1 MSLLGAAEIR
11 ELAELLDLRPAKS
24 LGQNFVIDGNVC
36 QKIVRVAG
44 VTADD
49 IALEIGPGLGS
60 LTLALLEVTSS
71 VIAVEIDQRLADR
84 LPITVAEHKDSD
96 YKLTVINT
104 DALALRTLPVAPTVL
119 VANLPYNVSVPVLL
133 HLLEILPSLNTGV
146 VMVQAEVADRLAA
159 KPGTKEYGI
168 PSLKASWWAQ
178 VSGAGSVSR
187 SIFWPV
193 PGVDSKLVSFK
204 RHETPGDEAMR
215 KGVFQL
221 VDAAFA
227 QRRKML
233 RAALSGDFFHGQV
246 EGLASGGKS
255 KRRHQHQCAH
265 VQRTHDASCV
275 NLAHQTRVLKVNAI
289 HNTHRAGG

>member
-11 ELAELLDLRPAKS
+11 ELAEQLDLRPAKS

-49 IALEIGPGLGS
+49 VALEIGPGLGS
-60 LTLALLEVTSS
+60 LTLALLEVTSN

-84 LPITVAEHKDSD
+84 LPITVAEHKDSS
-96 YKLTVINT
+96 YQLTVINT
-104 DALALRTLPVAPTVL
+104 DALALRELPVAPTVL

-204 RHETPGDEAMR
+204 RHETPGDEVMR

-233 RAALSGDFFHGQV
+233 RAALSGIFGSSAKAEAVLIAAGIDPTLRGESLLIDSFCAIYN
-246 EGLASGGKS
+246 ASQSVK
-255 KRRHQHQCAH
+255 
-265 VQRTHDASCV
+265 
-275 NLAHQTRVLKVNAI
+275 
-289 HNTHRAGG
+289 

>member
-49 IALEIGPGLGS
+49 VALEIGPGLGS
-60 LTLALLEVTSS
+60 LTLALLEVTSN
-71 VIAVEIDQRLADR
+71 VIAVEIDNRLADR
-84 LPITVAEHKDSD
+84 LPITVAEHRDSD
-96 YKLTVINT
+96 YQLTVINT
-104 DALALRTLPVAPTVL
+104 DALALRELPVAPTVL

-233 RAALSGDFFHGQV
+233 RAALSGIFGSSAKAEAVLIAAGIDPTLRGESLLIDSFCAIYN
-246 EGLASGGKS
+246 ASQDVK
-255 KRRHQHQCAH
+255 
-265 VQRTHDASCV
+265 
-275 NLAHQTRVLKVNAI
+275 
-289 HNTHRAGG
+289 

>member
-60 LTLALLEVTSS
+60 LTLALLEVTSN
-71 VIAVEIDQRLADR
+71 VIAVEIDQRLAER

-104 DALALRTLPVAPTVL
+104 DALALRELPVAPTVL

-168 PSLKASWWAQ
+168 PSLKASWWAN

-204 RHETPGDEAMR
+204 RHETPGDDAMR

-233 RAALSGDFFHGQV
+233 RAALSGIFGSSAKAEAVLIAAGIDPTLRGESLLIDSFCAIYN
-246 EGLASGGKS
+246 ASQSVK
-255 KRRHQHQCAH
+255 
-265 VQRTHDASCV
+265 
-275 NLAHQTRVLKVNAI
+275 
-289 HNTHRAGG
+289 

>member
-24 LGQNFVIDGNVC
+24 LGQHFVIDGNVC

-60 LTLALLEVTSS
+60 LTLALLEVTSN
-71 VIAVEIDQRLADR
+71 VIAVEIDNRLADR
-84 LPITVAEHKDSD
+84 LPITVAEHRDSD
-96 YKLTVINT
+96 YQLTVINT
-104 DALALRTLPVAPTVL
+104 DALALRELPVVPTVL

-133 HLLEILPSLNTGV
+133 HLLEILPSLNNGV

-178 VSGAGSVSR
+178 ASGAGSVSR

-233 RAALSGDFFHGQV
+233 RAALSGIFGSSAKAEAVLIAAGIDPTLRGESLLIDSFCAIYNASQV
-246 EGLASGGKS
+246 VK
-255 KRRHQHQCAH
+255 
-265 VQRTHDASCV
+265 
-275 NLAHQTRVLKVNAI
+275 
-289 HNTHRAGG
+289 

>member
-49 IALEIGPGLGS
+49 VALEIGPGLGS
-60 LTLALLEVTSS
+60 LTLALLEVTSN

-84 LPITVAEHKDSD
+84 LPITVAEHKTDS

-104 DALALRTLPVAPTVL
+104 DALAVRELPVAPTVL

-133 HLLEILPSLNTGV
+133 HLLEVLPSLNTGV

-187 SIFWPV
+187 SSFWPV

-204 RHETPGDEAMR
+204 RHETPGDDAMR

-233 RAALSGDFFHGQV
+233 RAALSGIFGSSAKAEAVLIAAGIDPTLRGESLLIDSFCAIYN
-246 EGLASGGKS
+246 ASQNVK
-255 KRRHQHQCAH
+255 
-265 VQRTHDASCV
+265 
-275 NLAHQTRVLKVNAI
+275 
-289 HNTHRAGG
+289 

>member
-49 IALEIGPGLGS
+49 VALEIGPGLGS
-60 LTLALLEVTSS
+60 LTLALLEVTSN
-71 VIAVEIDQRLADR
+71 VIAVEIDARLADR
-84 LPITVAEHKDSD
+84 LPITVAEHKTDP
-96 YKLTVINT
+96 YKLTVLNT
-104 DALALRTLPVAPTVL
+104 DALAVRELPVAPTVL

-204 RHETPGDEAMR
+204 RHETPGDDAMR

-233 RAALSGDFFHGQV
+233 RAALSGIFGSSAKAEAVLIAAGIDPTLRGESLLIDSF
-246 EGLASGGKS
+246 
-255 KRRHQHQCAH
+255 CA
-265 VQRTHDASCV
+265 
-275 NLAHQTRVLKVNAI
+275 I
-289 HNTHRAGG
+289 YNTSQNVK

>member
-49 IALEIGPGLGS
+49 VALEIGPGLGS
-60 LTLALLEVTSS
+60 LTLALLEVTSN

-84 LPITVAEHKDSD
+84 LPITVAEHKDSS
-96 YKLTVINT
+96 YQLTVINT
-104 DALALRTLPVAPTVL
+104 DALALRELPVAPTVL

-204 RHETPGDEAMR
+204 RHETPGDEVMR

-233 RAALSGDFFHGQV
+233 RAALSGIFGSSAKAEAVLIAAGIDPTLRGESLLIDSFCAIYN
-246 EGLASGGKS
+246 ASQSVK
-255 KRRHQHQCAH
+255 
-265 VQRTHDASCV
+265 
-275 NLAHQTRVLKVNAI
+275 
-289 HNTHRAGG
+289 